1 MSSPSALPEP
11 RTSSR
16 GSGRSFVYLL
26 PCRESDL
33 VKIGYSRTP
42 LQRFH
47 TLHARWF
54 DYFDLDAGA
63 LVELERVADARRLE
77 RALLV
82 RYAAR
87 RAIAPFAVPQSAAG
101 HTEWHA
107 GVHDDALAHARSLCA
122 EGGLALHAPLRG
134 WLRAE
139 LGTRLDRLHDQP
151 LPYMMWISQ
160 RPTDGGHWPDAWL
173 HVEIVSPWRDAGVA
187 RFIAAAE
194 VGAGEYFNP
203 VLPESLAADLRRC

>member
-1 MSSPSALPEP
+1 MPSPSAFPEP

-33 VKIGYSRTP
+33 VKIGYSSTP
-42 LQRFH
+42 LQRFQ

-82 RYAAR
+82 RHAAQ
-87 RAIAPFAVPQSAAG
+87 RAIAPFVVPKSAAG

-107 GVHDDALAHARSLCA
+107 GVHDDALAHVRALCA
-122 EGGLALHAPLRG
+122 DGGLELHAPLRG

-139 LGTRLDRLHDQP
+139 LGARLDRLHDWSLAMLEQAEYERFNAVDAPGGSGRPARALRDALDACAALDLP
-151 LPYMMWISQ
+151 LESVL
-160 RPTDGGHWPDAWL
+160 PDAVLRW
-173 HVEIVSPWRDAGVA
+173 HREGMRD
-187 RFIAAAE
+187 
-194 VGAGEYFNP
+194 
-203 VLPESLAADLRRC
+203 

>member
-1 MSSPSALPEP
+1 MPSPTPSFEP

-47 TLHARWF
+47 NLHARWF

-63 LVELERVADARRLE
+63 LVELERVAEARRLE

-139 LGTRLDRLHDQP
+139 LGTRLDRLHDWSLAMLEQAEYERFNAIDAPGGSGAPARALRDALDACAALGLP
-151 LPYMMWISQ
+151 LEAVL
-160 RPTDGGHWPDAWL
+160 PDA
-173 HVEIVSPWRDAGVA
+173 
-187 RFIAAAE
+187 
-194 VGAGEYFNP
+194 
-203 VLPESLAADLRRC
+203 VLRWHREGTCD

>member
-1 MSSPSALPEP
+1 MSSPSPVPDP

-63 LVELERVADARRLE
+63 LVELERVAEARRLE

-87 RAIAPFAVPQSAAG
+87 RAIAPFAVPKSAAG

-139 LGTRLDRLHDQP
+139 LGARLDRLHDWSLAMLEQAEYERFNAIDAPGGAGAPARALRDALDACAALGLP
-151 LPYMMWISQ
+151 LEAVL
-160 RPTDGGHWPDAWL
+160 PDA
-173 HVEIVSPWRDAGVA
+173 
-187 RFIAAAE
+187 
-194 VGAGEYFNP
+194 
-203 VLPESLAADLRRC
+203 VLRWHREGTCD